1 MNGALFPRTSV
12 GKWSIILIGL
22 FLAMYVPFLLLDN
35 FDTTFT
41 STLWSDNAAHM
52 LRLSYMTTFFVLG
65 LGAFV
70 TGWWA
75 ILKQKEYAVLVFF
88 AAVLG
93 SGLFVLLVMELI
105 GVLE

>member
-1 MNGALFPRTSV
+1 MNGAIFPHTSV
-12 GKWSIILIGL
+12 GKWSIILIAL

-35 FDTTFT
+35 FDTTFY
-41 STLWSDNAAHM
+41 STLWSDNTANM
-52 LRLSYMTTFFVLG
+52 LRLSYMTTFSVLG

-88 AAVLG
+88 AAVLS
-93 SGLFVLLVMELI
+93 SGLVMLLVMELVGI
-105 GVLE
+105 FE

>member
-1 MNGALFPRTSV
+1 
-12 GKWSIILIGL
+12 
-22 FLAMYVPFLLLDN
+22 
-35 FDTTFT
+35 
-41 STLWSDNAAHM
+41 
-52 LRLSYMTTFFVLG
+52 MTTFFVLG

-93 SGLFVLLVMELI
+93 SGLFVLLVMELLGI
-105 GVLE
+105 LE

>member
-35 FDTTFT
+35 FDTTFH
-41 STLWSDNAAHM
+41 STLWSDNAANI

-70 TGWWA
+70 TG
-75 ILKQKEYAVLVFF
+75 
-88 AAVLG
+88 
-93 SGLFVLLVMELI
+93 
-105 GVLE
+105 